1 MAQKIT
7 LSLKESNVQYAKKS
21 AKKNKTSVSK
31 MVDAQLD
38 LLKRIDDAFKNT
50 KLDPWVKRF
59 GGIINTGKNEDPKNM
74 FE

>member
-7 LSLKESNVQYAKKS
+7 LSLKESNVKFAKKT
-21 AKKNKTSVSK
+21 AKERNTSVSK
-31 MVDAQLD
+31 IIDAQLEM
-38 LLKRIDDAFKNT
+38 LKVIEERLKKT

-59 GGIINTGKNEDPKNM
+59 GGMVSTGKNEDPKNM

>member
-7 LSLKESNVQYAKKS
+7 LSLKESNVKFAKRT
-21 AKKNKTSVSK
+21 AKKNNTSVSK
-31 MVDAQLD
+31 MVDTQLE
-38 LLKRIDDAFKNT
+38 LLKRIDDEFKNT

-59 GGIINTGKNEDPKNM
+59 AGIINTGKNEDPKNM